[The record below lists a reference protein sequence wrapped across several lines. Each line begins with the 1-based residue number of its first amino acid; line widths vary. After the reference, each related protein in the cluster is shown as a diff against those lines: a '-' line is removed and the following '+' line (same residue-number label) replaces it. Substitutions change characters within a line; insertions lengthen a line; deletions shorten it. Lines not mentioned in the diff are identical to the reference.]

1 MHRAAITPLGP
12 VAVPQVCHLVAIGAS
27 AGGLHSIFSVLE
39 PLPADFNACICVATH
54 LSETHNSIL
63 PELLARRLKLP
74 VIAARNELPLRSGTV
89 FVAPPRF
96 HLSVEDDRLYLI
108 DKPPVHFLRPNID
121 VFFESVAAQYGSR
134 AIGVILSGTG
144 KDGAAGIRAIKQAG
158 GITMVEDPT
167 YAEFADMPI
176 ASNRTGC
183 VDFVLPLT
191 QISKQLVGICA
202 LTA

>member
-1 MHRAAITPLGP
+1 MHRAAISP
-12 VAVPQVCHLVAIGAS
+12 VSPIVVPQVRHIVAIGAS

-63 PELLARRLKLP
+63 PELLARRVKLP
-74 VIAARNELPLRSGTV
+74 VIAARDELPLRSGTV

-96 HLSVEDDRLYLI
+96 HLCVDNDRLHLI

-121 VFFESVAAQYGSR
+121 VFFESVAAQYGAR

-144 KDGAAGIRAIKQAG
+144 KDGAQGMRSIKSAG
-158 GITMVEDPT
+158 GITIIEDPT

-176 ASNRTGC
+176 ASHRTGC

-191 QISKQLVGICA
+191 QISKQIVGICA

>member
-1 MHRAAITPLGP
+1 MHRAAISALGP
-12 VAVPQVCHLVAIGAS
+12 VVVPQIRHIIAIGAS

-39 PLPADFNACICVATH
+39 PLPENFDGCVAIATH

-74 VIAARNELPLRSGTV
+74 VFPAKDQLKLRTGMV

-96 HLSVEDDRLYLI
+96 HLKVSGEHLCLVDE
-108 DKPPVHFLRPNID
+108 PPVRFLRPNID
-121 VFFESVAAQYGSR
+121 VFFESVAEQFGSR

-144 KDGAAGIRAIKQAG
+144 RDGAQGMRAIKNAG
-158 GITMVEDPT
+158 GVTIVEDPT

-176 ASNRTGC
+176 ASHRTGC
-183 VDFVLPLT
+183 VDFVLPLD